1 MVYCILLCMDVSVS
15 IILILIREADVTRGI
30 LLLNTVRSLH
40 PTVVWWF
47 YLFAPGLD
55 DDSVIENCM
64 YSVRT

>member
-40 PTVVWWF
+40 PTVVW
-47 YLFAPGLD
+47 
-55 DDSVIENCM
+55 
-64 YSVRT
+64 